1 MRKIDKRQGLMLCAA
16 GLLVVVMLTV
26 FVRLGTRHVL
36 VKRAHMDNFIT
47 QTILYGNADLQMVE
61 GQKGAAQEINWEK
74 AYPFADIDGG
84 RKIAVLPTKKLES
97 KVAGAEKK
105 IGDWT
110 GKYLLG
116 YYKLAEAGRGY
127 ADEIGWGLIRPDN
140 DEVLPFGDG
149 AWTFAYPR
157 DKDAIQ
163 EKSVSLADLAQTVAE
178 NDGQFLYIQAPF
190 KVDPYGDFAVNGILD
205 FSNQNCDDL
214 LGKLQAQGIA
224 TLDLRQDLHRWAQAE
239 HISYHDYFFRTDHHW
254 KPETALRAAKVV
266 GDRLR
271 EYGIPVDDS
280 HYDLQAF
287 AVEVLPQ
294 FFLGSQGKKATLAR
308 ATPDDFSILHPIF
321 PTKITLNIPEK
332 NIHDTGDFELVY
344 DKKKVERC
352 DYYGLNPYAMYG
364 YGDMQV
370 MDIENLLMPQTD
382 KKLLIIKDSFCDTMA
397 PLLSLGI
404 RNLMTLDVR
413 HFTGSVKNYIAVHKP
428 DVVIVMYTGSLSGSI
443 DWSSHKD
450 KFDFR

>member
-1 MRKIDKRQGLMLCAA
+1 MRKINKRQGLMLCAA
-16 GLLVVVMLTV
+16 GLLVLVMLTV

-47 QTILYGNADLQMVE
+47 RMILYGNAELQMFDAKASSEKIV
-61 GQKGAAQEINWEK
+61 WEK

-84 RKIAVLPTKKLES
+84 KKIAALPTKKIES
-97 KVAGAEKK
+97 KVAGVEKK
-105 IGDWT
+105 IDDWT

-127 ADEIGWGLIRPDN
+127 ADGIGWGLISPDK
-140 DEVLPFGDG
+140 DALMPLGDG
-149 AWTFAYPR
+149 AWTFVYPR
-157 DKDAIQ
+157 DEKAIQ
-163 EKSVSLADLAQTVAE
+163 EKSASLADLAQIVTE
-178 NDGQFLYIQAPF
+178 NGGQFLYIQAPV
-190 KVDPYGDFAVNGILD
+190 KVDPYVDFAVNGRFD

-214 LGKLQAQGIA
+214 LEQLRARGIK
-224 TLDLRQDLHRWAQAE
+224 TLDLRQDLHRWAQEE

-280 HYDLQAF
+280 HYDLQDF
-287 AVEVLPQ
+287 DVEVLPEY
-294 FFLGSQGKKATLAR
+294 FLGSQGKRATLAR
-308 ATPDDFSILHPIF
+308 TTPDDFSILHPKF
-321 PTKITLNIPEK
+321 LTKITLNIPEK
-332 NIHDTGDFELVY
+332 NIYDTGDFELVY
-344 DKKKVERC
+344 DKEQVERC
-352 DYYGLNPYAMYG
+352 DYYHLNPYAMYG

-370 MDIENLLMPQTD
+370 MDIENLMMAPTD
-382 KKLLIIKDSFCDTMA
+382 KKVLIIKDSFCDTMA

-428 DVVIVMYTGSLSGSI
+428 DVVIVMYTGSLSGHI
-443 DWSSHKD
+443 DWPSHKD